1 MKDTVS
7 SREDGKKKDHETGG
21 MIGAS
26 VLRPDAVDKV
36 RGEARYVDDLVF
48 TGMLYGRV
56 MRSSVPHARLNGFD
70 LSQVES
76 DPSVVCTVTAD
87 DVPGENIVHVV
98 YDDQPA
104 LAKEIVRYI
113 GEPIAL
119 VAARDRIGAER
130 AAKLAKIDYE
140 PLPVVSDPI
149 VALSDDAPAV
159 AVPEVVE
166 EGKNVFNHM
175 RLRKGDVESGFAQ
188 ADVIVEGEYSTGY
201 QEHAYLETQGA
212 IAVPDENGSMTI
224 YGSMQCPFYVQG
236 AVARVLGLPLSKVR
250 VVQTTTGG
258 AFGGKEDVPSLVSS
272 LAALL
277 AWKARK
283 PVKLIYDRTEDIL
296 TSSKRHPSVVHYKSG
311 AKKDGTL
318 TAIEADFVY
327 NAGAYQTLS
336 SAVLWRGLM
345 HAAGPYRVPN
355 VKLDGYSVA
364 TNTVPCGAFRGFGS
378 PQVIFAH
385 ESQMDKLADKLGI
398 DRLEIRRR
406 NVLKVGDKTSTN
418 QLLEE
423 SVGVLETIDVAG
435 KMAHWQER
443 LTAIDE
449 FNASTDDRKRGIG
462 ISTITYG
469 VGLGGKAPFLDK
481 AGAYMKLEADGS
493 IAFSVGTVE
502 MGQGLIT
509 ALTQIASEALQVP
522 VERIHMAQVDSS
534 RVPDSGPTV
543 ASRGTMMSGL
553 AIVDAAKKLRERIVA
568 VAVDLGIPEDDI
580 PGGMPKIAETFWLR
594 NLDPAVEGWS
604 KTSPV
609 DWDAETGLG
618 NAYMVYAYATHIAEV
633 EVDMATGEV
642 SVDEFVAVHDS
653 GKIVNHQ
660 LASGQVEGGIAQGLG
675 YALMEEIPQKDG
687 KLLTS
692 GFTTYRIP
700 TIRDVAKRTQVEFV
714 EAVFSYGPYGAKG
727 LGEVPLMASHT
738 AVSRAVAHALR
749 ADVNSYPLS
758 PDRVKELVGSK
769 SSRIGG

>member
-1 MKDTVS
+1 MKDLVGSQDNTKS
-7 SREDGKKKDHETGG
+7 KDLTPKR
-21 MIGAS
+21 MIGAP
-26 VLRPDAVDKV
+26 VMRPDALDKV
-36 RGEARYVDDLVF
+36 RGEAKYVDDLTF

-56 MRSSVPHARLNGFD
+56 IRSGVPHARLKGID
-70 LSQVES
+70 LSLVKG
-76 DPSVVCTVTAD
+76 DPAVDCVVTAE
-87 DVPGENIVHVV
+87 DVPGENVVHVI

-104 LAKEIVRYI
+104 LAKDIVRYI

-119 VAARDRIGAER
+119 VVAKDRLSAER

-140 PLPVVSDPI
+140 SLTIVSDPI
-149 VALSDDAPAV
+149 LALSEDSPAV
-159 AVPEVVE
+159 AVPDVVE
-166 EGKNVFNHM
+166 EGVNVFNHM
-175 RLRKGDVESGFAQ
+175 RLRKGDVEDGFAQ
-188 ADVIVEGEYSTGY
+188 ADVIVEGEYHTGY

-250 VVQTTTGG
+250 VIQTTTGG

-272 LAALL
+272 LAALM
-277 AWKARK
+277 AWKTRR
-283 PVKLIYDRTEDIL
+283 PVKLIYDRSEDIL
-296 TSSKRHPSVVHYKSG
+296 TSSKRHPSVVRYKSG

-318 TAIEADFVY
+318 TAIEVEFVY

-336 SAVLWRGLM
+336 SAVLWRGLV

-355 VKLDGYSVA
+355 VKVDGYSVA

-385 ESQMDKLADKLGI
+385 ESQMDKIADKLGI
-398 DRLEIRRR
+398 DRLEVRRR
-406 NVLKVGDKTSTN
+406 NVLKEGDKTCTN
-418 QLLEE
+418 QLLKE
-423 SVGVLETIDVAG
+423 SVGILETIDRAG
-435 KMAHWQER
+435 EMAHWGER
-443 LTAIDE
+443 LAAIDT
-449 FNASTDDRKRGIG
+449 FNETSNDRKRGIG

-509 ALTQIASEALQVP
+509 ALTQIASQALEIP
-522 VERIHMAQVDSS
+522 VGLIQMARVDSS

-553 AIVDAAKKLRERIVA
+553 AVMDAAKKLREKILSVA
-568 VAVDLGIPEDDI
+568 TDLGISEQDI
-580 PGGMPKIAETFWLR
+580 PSEMPKIAQAFWLG
-594 NLDPAVEGWS
+594 NIDPAVEGWS
-604 KTSPV
+604 VTSPV
-609 DWDAETGLG
+609 DWDTETGLG

-642 SVDEFVAVHDS
+642 SVEEFVAVHDS
-653 GKIVNHQ
+653 GKIVNRQ
-660 LASGQVEGGIAQGLG
+660 LATGQVEGGVAQGLG

-700 TIRDVAKRTQVEFV
+700 TIRDVAPHTQVDFV

-738 AVSRAVAHALR
+738 AVSRAVAHALKS
-749 ADVNSYPLS
+749 DVKSYPLS
-758 PDRVKELVGSK
+758 PDRVKQIATTK
-769 SSRIGG
+769 S